1 MSRLFPAFLLLSFA
15 SLLCFAQSPEMR
27 MQFYAQERGE
37 AVSPVPQARP
47 VIPPPRFEPTC
58 SFGLGLSSRYV
69 REGWCENSSMVSVM
83 QAEVS
88 ESGLYMGVT
97 GTYNFSGTAGR
108 RRHFQDDRFYMGYAL
123 GFTNTGVMGPVV
135 VDLCW
140 TYNGYPGESE
150 ENSGSLS
157 MSFLLN
163 EIWQSGRFALTG
175 AFTLEH
181 NYGKNTTFALTD
193 ATLVYSVTED
203 GSWQWAN
210 SLMFYWGDTR
220 KLRRMTDGMVGGN
233 AFYTAAWRSSL
244 TWNVNGTWSVEPFVQ
259 TDMHPDSRSRDAA
272 RDDAFNS
279 AVTFLGGIRLNCHF

>member
-1 MSRLFPAFLLLSFA
+1 MSRIFSAFLLLSFA

-37 AVSPVPQARP
+37 AAPPVPQARQA
-47 VIPPPRFEPTC
+47 IPPPRFEPTC

-69 REGWCENSSMVSVM
+69 REGWCENPSMVSVM

-181 NYGKNTTFALTD
+181 NYGKNATFALTD

-210 SLMFYWGDTR
+210 SLMLYWDD
-220 KLRRMTDGMVGGN
+220 LH
-233 AFYTAAWRSSL
+233 AA
-244 TWNVNGTWSVEPFVQ
+244 V
-259 TDMHPDSRSRDAA
+259 
-272 RDDAFNS
+272 
-279 AVTFLGGIRLNCHF
+279 